1 MIRKNIEHVVG
12 LLVIVALFA
21 SGTIAC
27 GFYIMGNSERQKGA
41 IALVIG
47 LGLLTAMWLW
57 IAKDRSPGYSLQED
71 HLSDDDRAARP
82 FVEGG
87 DSVNV

>member
-1 MIRKNIEHVVG
+1 MIRKNIEHMVG

-41 IALVIG
+41 LALVIG
-47 LGLLTAMWLW
+47 LGLLTSLWFW
-57 IAKDRSPGYSLQED
+57 IAKDRSPDYSLQED
-71 HLSDDDRAARP
+71 HLSDDNQAEWP
-82 FVEGG
+82 LVENS
-87 DSVNV
+87 DAVNS